1 MSCVYV
7 STLQRDTLTKNSH
20 VNAHKIP
27 NKTPGSADFIG
38 ETRHTPCNST
48 AINPGALSP
57 DRPAHCI
64 RQRRCCTPQ
73 SWPSAVRTKRLR
85 RGNFS
90 PPAQNMPS
98 PGLKRGEKK
107 SIILLRERSPWKKK
121 KTSKEYFVPLVEKN
135 RFIPSER
142 DP

>member
-85 RGNFS
+85 REKLFLPPTNLS
-90 PPAQNMPS
+90 PPLPQT
-98 PGLKRGEKK
+98 REKE
-107 SIILLRERSPWKKK
+107 SLYCICAR
-121 KTSKEYFVPLVEKN
+121 VP
-135 RFIPSER
+135 P
-142 DP
+142 DT